1 MVTKLDNVKEEVK
14 EDNIEVPKSLGE
26 QPMSLNEQKS
36 FTIDPKTEITI
47 TIEELQALI
56 QAERLAILATSI
68 TNKINT
74 QLK

>member
-1 MVTKLDNVKEEVK
+1 MVTKLDNAKEEVK
-14 EDNIEVPKSLGE
+14 EDHIEVPKSLG
-26 QPMSLNEQKS
+26 EQKS